1 MTGVMR
7 LPMDLGISHYDDPPP
22 DRIEDLE
29 ELRAG
34 DRFRFANF
42 LEAWIE
48 VDDDGS
54 ITDAGYSGS
63 GLIGATTLRMGPS
76 SVTIPAV
83 AFEDIRQ
90 APVIEGGRAV
100 FVQTA
105 GGRTGAPMPRRV
117 DRPPYIQITA
127 PTAWTTLQLWI
138 AADGTSSFEVVGASP
153 FPRHWI
159 YDAERVLA
167 AKSGI
172 TDYSTW
178 SRESFGDHT
187 PWGDVESPALV
198 TAVETALERQLS
210 LQIMREGD
218 RPRIRHL
225 EDGSTLTRQGE
236 EGTELYL
243 VLDGVLSVDVDGNV
257 LTELGPGA
265 VVGERAALEGGL
277 RTSTLTAVTPVKV
290 AVAPHDSIDLDKLQA
305 LSEGHRRE
313 EEVT

>member
-1 MTGVMR
+1 MK

-22 DRIEDLE
+22 DHAEDLE
-29 ELRAG
+29 ELREA

-42 LEAWIE
+42 LEAWID
-48 VDDDGS
+48 VDDAGN

-63 GLIGATTLRMGPS
+63 GMIGATTLRMGPS

-83 AFEDIRQ
+83 AFEDIQRE
-90 APVIEGGRAV
+90 PEIEKDRAV

-117 DRPPYIQITA
+117 DRPPFVQITA
-127 PTAWTTLQLWI
+127 PTAWTTLQLVI
-138 AADGTSSFEVVGASP
+138 HADGSSSFAVVGASP

-159 YDAERVLA
+159 YDSDRVLA

-187 PWGDVESPALV
+187 PWGDVESPAMV

-218 RPRIRHL
+218 RPRIRSL
-225 EDGSTLTRQGE
+225 EPGTTLTRQGE

-243 VLDGVLSVDVDGNV
+243 VLDGVLSVDVDGET
-257 LTELGPGA
+257 LAELGPGA
-265 VVGERAALEGGL
+265 VVGERAAMEGGL
-277 RTSTLTAVTPVKV
+277 RTSTLTALTPVKI
-290 AVAPHDSIDLDKLQA
+290 AAAPHDSIDLDKLRS

-313 EEVT
+313 QEGT